1 LVVLFLMQ
9 FQIDFAQSK
18 TQTFLKPSDTLNNKR
33 LKGVAISEAAIAT
46 GALISLNQLWYV
58 DYPQSNLHS
67 INDSEEWLQMD
78 KVGHMF
84 SAYHMGAFG
93 YNALQWSGCSEKSKL
108 VYGSTIGLAFMSVVE
123 VFDGYSAGW
132 GFSWGDMAANASGTA
147 LFVSQELIW
156 KEQRITP
163 KFSFHT
169 TSYAPLRPNVLG
181 SSLSEQLLKDY
192 NGQTYWLSA
201 NMGSFFKSTKIPK
214 WLNMAVGYGAAGMLT
229 GNAENNAINSSFET
243 KRTRQFYLSLDADLT
258 KINTKSHFLRTFFAV
273 FNTIKIPA
281 PTLEISGLHGIKF
294 HYMYF

>member
-214 WLNMAVGYGAAGMLT
+214 WLNVAVGYGAAGMLT
-229 GNAENNAINSSFET
+229 GNAENNAINFSFET

>member
-9 FQIDFAQSK
+9 YQIDIAQSK
-18 TQTFLKPSDTLNNKR
+18 TQTFLKPTDTLNCKR
-33 LKGVAISEAAIAT
+33 LKGVAISETVIAT
-46 GALISLNQLWYV
+46 GALIGLNQLWYV

-214 WLNMAVGYGAAGMLT
+214 WLNVAVGYGAAGMLT
-229 GNAENNAINSSFET
+229 GNAENNAINFSFET

-294 HYMYF
+294 HYMYL

>member
-1 LVVLFLMQ
+1 MQ
-9 FQIDFAQSK
+9 YQIDIAQSK
-18 TQTFLKPSDTLNNKR
+18 TQTILKPSDTLNNKR
-33 LKGVAISEAAIAT
+33 LKSVAISETAIAT
-46 GALISLNQLWYV
+46 GALIGLNQLWYA

-123 VFDGYSAGW
+123 VFDGYSAEW

-147 LFVSQELIW
+147 LFVSQELFW

-214 WLNMAVGYGAAGMLT
+214 WLNVAVGYGAAGMLT